1 MLLSVNKNSNS
12 KTDKFKAFMAVLF
25 AHAVIFYLLLHVV
38 TNRNHATP
46 QPIPEIE
53 ITISEMM
60 PDLPEVI
67 KEPPPK
73 ELPKEKIKKDNQ
85 HPSSKKVREKD
96 KEPTKQEKAAET
108 PPAKPTPQP
117 QETPPAQKIIA
128 PPEPTPPKA
137 EPAPPKPEPTPP
149 KVEPAP
155 PKPEPTPPKVE
166 PAPPKPEPTPPK
178 VEPVAKAA
186 PEGLPK
192 EDLAR
197 KPSPEGAPK
206 QEQAKKQES
215 SEASSTRPAA
225 SAPQASSKESAS
237 RSNAKDGASQSSAKE
252 SVSSSTA
259 PPGPVDKVV
268 IVLARIDAKIG
279 CQKPVYPQASL
290 QLEEEG
296 TVRLGFLV
304 AADGTIQDSRIE
316 KTSGFKR
323 LDEAAKDALALCK
336 FTPRTENGV
345 AVSSWAHLIYVWHLH

>member
-155 PKPEPTPPKVE
+155 PKPEP
-166 PAPPKPEPTPPK
+166 APPK

-215 SEASSTRPAA
+215 SEAGSTRPAA

-259 PPGPVDKVV
+259 PPGPVDKIV
-268 IVLARIDAKIG
+268 IVAARMDVKIG

-336 FTPRTENGV
+336 FIPRTENGV
-345 AVSSWAHLIYVWHLH
+345 AVSSWAHLMYVWHLH